1 MAGESAKRAATL
13 QEAWRAGVDR
23 LRSAGVEEAGPDA
36 ELLLMH
42 ALGKSKSD
50 LLRDWREP
58 WPQAP
63 GLQSAWEGMLAR
75 RAAGE
80 PVQYVIGE
88 QYFYGRRF
96 AVNPDVLIP
105 RPETELLVEA
115 ILAAADR
122 IWPVGDGAG
131 AVGGAAIPHARHTG
145 TGTVPHV
152 LDVGTGSGAIAV
164 TIALERP
171 AWRVTAS
178 DLSPAALAVAR
189 HNAGNLGASERLRF
203 VQGDLLE
210 PFVKAAGSAVHA
222 GIAMPDAAGPV
233 LTDRGVPDAA
243 FSDHCVP
250 DTASAGLSTADHA
263 SADPRT
269 LDAVSPSAAAAYVP
283 ADVPPIDILVSN
295 PPYIPSVDMPGL
307 QREVR
312 DYEPR
317 LALDGGGDGL
327 APYRRMAEQLRLLP
341 AMPRIVGWEVG
352 AGQAEDVA
360 DLLRSAAVWTEI
372 RFVTDYAGIHR
383 HVLAY

>member
-1 MAGESAKRAATL
+1 MASDTNRETL
-13 QEAWRAGVDR
+13 QDVWRAGVDR

-42 ALGKSKSD
+42 VLGMSKSD

-58 WPQAP
+58 WPRDP
-63 GLQSAWEGMLAR
+63 RLHSDWEGNLAR

-80 PVQYVIGE
+80 PVQYAIGE

-96 AVNPDVLIP
+96 KVNPDVLIP

-115 ILAAADR
+115 ILAAGDR
-122 IWPVGDGAG
+122 IWPAG
-131 AVGGAAIPHARHTG
+131 SQAAPC
-145 TGTVPHV
+145 V

-171 AWRVTAS
+171 AWRVMAS

-189 HNAGNLGASERLRF
+189 HNAEVLGAGERLRF
-203 VQGDLLE
+203 VQGNLLE
-210 PFVKAAGSAVHA
+210 PFMKVVDHARPIEQDAAHA
-222 GIAMPDAAGPV
+222 GP
-233 LTDRGVPDAA
+233 TDQGVPYAA
-243 FSDHCVP
+243 STGRGAL
-250 DTASAGLSTADHA
+250 DTAFADQGA
-263 SADPRT
+263 Y
-269 LDAVSPSAAAAYVP
+269 DATSIPSAANVTEAVL
-283 ADVPPIDILVSN
+283 PIDILVSN
-295 PPYIPSVDMPGL
+295 PPYIPSGELPGL

-312 DYEPR
+312 DYEPH
-317 LALDGGGDGL
+317 LALDGGDDGL
-327 APYRRMAEQLRLLP
+327 TPYRLMAEQLRLLP

-360 DLLRSAAVWTEI
+360 DLLRSAADWTDI
-372 RFVTDYAGIHR
+372 RFVTDYAGIRR